1 MALTFNQQYQ
11 IATEAAFKNRVT
23 MALAGFADDVMAEN
37 QGGMTGVDY
46 NGRTE
51 AQARTDLAAAV
62 IRDAPGVANRL
73 KFFLAAKGEAL
84 TIPPGTSIIDFID
97 SLPDSAFQTFMSAN
111 WSVLAGWR
119 ESDLV

>member
-1 MALTFNQQYQ
+1 
-11 IATEAAFKNRVT
+11 
-23 MALAGFADDVMAEN
+23 
-37 QGGMTGVDY
+37 
-46 NGRTE
+46 
-51 AQARTDLAAAV
+51 LAAAV